1 MPWAKVDDCWWAHP
15 KVMAADL
22 AARGLWI
29 TVLSWSC
36 AQRRDMVPETLVL
49 MVTGGSKTEAN
60 ALVDAGLWHEVD
72 GGWRIHD
79 WADYQERSLSEK
91 RAEAGR
97 KGGQRSRPPDAKGK
111 QAVVASEADGEAGP
125 NPTQPGPSQPDAQ
138 LLPSQSEIAILR
150 PQPVDD
156 PIYGCVAMLSE
167 QGSVPLGA
175 SQDAHQV
182 EAS

>member
-1 MPWAKVDDCWWAHP
+1 MPWARVDDGWWCHP
-15 KVMAADL
+15 KVMGLDL
-22 AARGLWI
+22 ASRGLWI
-29 TVLSWSC
+29 SAMSWSC
-36 AQRRDMVPETLVL
+36 AQRRDIVPSGFLGMV
-49 MVTGGSKTEAN
+49 GAKQTEAN
-60 ALVDAGLWHEVD
+60 ALVDAGLWHPVE
-72 GGWRIHD
+72 GGWQIHD
-79 WADYQERSLSEK
+79 WADYQDRSLSEK
-91 RAEAGR
+91 RADAGR
-97 KGGQRSRPPDAKGK
+97 KGGQRSRPPASNRKQDASN
-111 QAVVASEADGEAGP
+111 VEATGEAGP